1 MAETTPTDVPSQ
13 QTAAAGESLGLDIGS
28 GSTDYPQ
35 NTEVSEQRQQLRALF
50 RQAPLGISAAVLLS
64 VGLTTALWGSVP
76 DYLLLPWLAFVALN
90 NALHVVTL
98 REYSQHEKR
107 LTAITSWTRY
117 QTMLAGASAL
127 AWGVGFILMAPYM
140 NSEQQLFYLMLIAL
154 LTAIHLPVLAPVF
167 HSYVAF
173 LLLASVP
180 VLGGL
185 LFALETF
192 KSHWVIGTF
201 LIAAG
206 LLFAARNYSAVLRH
220 AFNMAGNAQQHAE
233 TLYEINEKNR
243 LANLQLK
250 KAMHDQEQHERKLS
264 AEKRST
270 ELTLSSIHEAIITT
284 DLNGHIIFMNV
295 LAERYTGWPAATA
308 NGHPSADVIRII
320 DERNRLRLDDPVKR
334 CLYDRSS
341 ITGDDHTLLARR
353 DGLEYGIEFDASP
366 LRDSQG
372 EVHGAVI
379 VMRDV
384 TQNRDQVKTLSWQ
397 ATHDPLTG
405 LINRREFE
413 LRLTNMLNN
422 ATSND
427 RQHALCYID
436 LDNFKLVNDA
446 CGHNAG
452 DALLRSIAES
462 LRSKIRDTDTL
473 ARIGGDEFGLILYSC
488 DLDRARIIGDTLRQ
502 SLADLQFQWDNQ
514 EFGIS
519 GSIGIVPVNSRI
531 SQIDSALQ
539 NADLA
544 CYRAKE
550 QGGDSVVI
558 HEADR
563 SESMD
568 EHAETRFIESVM
580 ASIRERRFKLYAQK
594 IMPLDEFNPINMS
607 EILLRICDDD
617 DRVIMPRRFLNIAQ
631 RYHLLPQIDLAVLEQ
646 LFESLAGGQSPLAQD
661 GRITINVSTQTAND
675 PRSINRISNLL
686 QKYQHLADRIC
697 FELGEKA
704 LFSEPGQ
711 SKQLLELLRRYGCR
725 IAIDDFSFSLGG
737 FRYLNTLNL
746 DYVKIDGRHMQNPEP
761 RSLEFTL
768 MESINLLSHSIGA
781 QTIVKSI
788 SDQAVLDALYEIGVD
803 YVQGYIIGRPNLVAD
818 AAIESR
824 QMDTG

>member
-1 MAETTPTDVPSQ
+1 MTETTPTDVTSS
-13 QTAAAGESLGLDIGS
+13 QTASADESLGLDVGS
-28 GSTDYPQ
+28 GATDYPQ
-35 NTEVSEQRQQLRALF
+35 NAEISEQRQQLRALF
-50 RQAPLGISAAVLLS
+50 QQAPLGISTTVLLTI
-64 VGLTTALWGSVP
+64 GLTAALWGSVP
-76 DYLLLPWLAFVALN
+76 DYLLLPWLAFIALN
-90 NALHVVTL
+90 SALHVVIL
-98 REYSQHEKR
+98 REYSQQEKR

-117 QTMLAGASAL
+117 QTMLAGAGAL
-127 AWGVGFILMAPYM
+127 AWGCGFILMAPHM
-140 NSEQQLFYLMLIAL
+140 NSEQQLFYLMLVAL

-167 HSYVAF
+167 HSYLAF
-173 LLLASVP
+173 VLLASAP
-180 VLGGL
+180 VMGGL
-185 LFALETF
+185 LFAVETIAIDR
-192 KSHWVIGTF
+192 VIGAL
-201 LIAAG
+201 LITAG

-220 AFNMAGNAQQHAE
+220 AFDMAGNAQQHAE

-250 KAMHDQEQHERKLS
+250 KAMHDQEQQGRKLS
-264 AEKRST
+264 AEKLST
-270 ELTLSSIHEAIITT
+270 ELTLSSIREAVITT
-284 DLNGHIIFMNV
+284 DLNGHIIFMNA
-295 LAERYTGWPAATA
+295 LAERYTGWSASAAS
-308 NGHPSADVIRII
+308 GQPSDDVIRFI
-320 DERNRLRLDDPVKR
+320 DERNRIRLDDPVKH
-334 CLYDRSS
+334 CLNGRST
-341 ITGDDHTLLARR
+341 IAGDDHTMLVRR
-353 DGLEYGIEFDASP
+353 DGLEYGIEFDITP
-366 LRDSQG
+366 LRDAQG
-372 EVHGAVI
+372 VMHGTVI

-384 TQNRDQVKTLSWQ
+384 TQSRDQVRTLSWQ

-422 ATSND
+422 ATSHD

-436 LDNFKLVNDA
+436 LDNFKLINDT

-452 DALLRSIAES
+452 DALLRMIADA

-488 DLDRARIIGDTLRQ
+488 DLDRARLIGDTLRQ
-502 SLADLQFQWDNQ
+502 SLADLDFQWESQ
-514 EFGIS
+514 EFGTS

-531 SQIDSALQ
+531 SQIESALR

-550 QGGDSVVI
+550 QGGDRVVI
-558 HEADR
+558 HDTDS

-568 EHAETRFIESVM
+568 GHSERRFIETVM
-580 ASIRERRFKLYAQK
+580 ASIQQRKFKLYAQK
-594 IMPLDEFNPINMS
+594 ILPLDEFNPINMS

-631 RYHLLPQIDLAVLEQ
+631 RYHLLPQIDLAVLEK
-646 LFESLAGGQSPLAQD
+646 LFESLANSQSSLFHDA
-661 GRITINVSTQTAND
+661 RVTMNISAQTAND
-675 PRSINRISNLL
+675 PHSINRISNLL
-686 QKYQHLADRIC
+686 QKYQHVADRIC
-697 FELGEKA
+697 FELGERA
-704 LFSEPGQ
+704 LVNEPGQ

-761 RSLEFTL
+761 RSLDFTL

-788 SDQAVLDALYEIGVD
+788 SDQVVLDALYEIGVD
-803 YVQGYIIGRPNLVAD
+803 YVQGYIIGRPGLVAD
-818 AAIESR
+818 ATIEAG
-824 QMDTG
+824 QADTG